1 MGRRK
6 EESRG
11 SLGIRG
17 KERNGGTGVQGGLGP
32 DLMGGV
38 GRGEGAGQGHLARV
52 RSRHL
57 GNY

>member
-1 MGRRK
+1 M
-6 EESRG
+6 
-11 SLGIRG
+11 RG
-17 KERNGGTGVQGGLGP
+17 KERNGGAGLQGGLGP